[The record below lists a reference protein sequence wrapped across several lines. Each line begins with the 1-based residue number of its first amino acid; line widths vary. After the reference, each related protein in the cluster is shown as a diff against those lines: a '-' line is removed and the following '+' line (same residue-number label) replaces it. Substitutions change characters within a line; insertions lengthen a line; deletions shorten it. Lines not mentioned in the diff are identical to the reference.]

1 MDIIWALVGF
11 VVTLLVFSYIL
22 GDNPLFRVAA
32 YIFVGVSAAYAA
44 LLVIYQV
51 LLPRLVQPLF
61 QGSYLLIIPLLLG
74 VLLIAKLFPRFSTV
88 GSLSMAYLVGA
99 AAGVAVGGALLTTLL
114 GQMQGAINEFD
125 LASAARQQG
134 NTPVMQIVEGIFL
147 LVGTVTTLAYFQFGA
162 RKRPDQS
169 PRRHPWIDSLAQI
182 GQVFIAITLGALFA
196 GVFSAALAA
205 LVERLDFIIQFILSL
220 VKSARHD
227 HFTR

>member
-220 VKSARHD
+220 VK
-227 HFTR
+227 

>member
-22 GDNPLFRVAA
+22 GDNPLFRIAA

-74 VLLIAKLFPRFSTV
+74 VLLIAKLFPRFSKV

-99 AAGVAVGGALLTTLL
+99 AAGVAIGGALLTTLL

-125 LASAARQQG
+125 LVSAARQQG
-134 NTPVMQIVEGIFL
+134 NTPLMQIVEGFFL

-169 PRRHPWIDSLAQI
+169 PRRNPWIDSLAQI

-205 LVERLDFIIQFILSL
+205 LVERLDFLIQFILSL
-220 VKSARHD
+220 VK
-227 HFTR
+227 

>member
-88 GSLSMAYLVGA
+88 GSFSMAYLVGA
-99 AAGVAVGGALLTTLL
+99 ACGRGRRRSSADHVAGA
-114 GQMQGAINEFD
+114 N
-125 LASAARQQG
+125 ARC
-134 NTPVMQIVEGIFL
+134 
-147 LVGTVTTLAYFQFGA
+147 
-162 RKRPDQS
+162 DQ
-169 PRRHPWIDSLAQI
+169 RN
-182 GQVFIAITLGALFA
+182 
-196 GVFSAALAA
+196 
-205 LVERLDFIIQFILSL
+205 
-220 VKSARHD
+220 
-227 HFTR
+227 